1 MADWLQSK
9 IVRLGELSNIEE
21 KKTILSDIKIKLG
34 NLNNRETEQIS
45 RNVDF
50 NQLFTQLTSNDR
62 YHNST
67 NFIKLSLT
75 FLRTG
80 ELFFFGFKLF
90 SLFSLI
96 RLVA

>member
-9 IVRLGELSNIEE
+9 IVRLGELSSVEE
-21 KKTILSDIKIKLG
+21 KKAILSDIKIKLG

-67 NFIKLSLT
+67 DFIKLSLT
-75 FLRTG
+75 FKGR
-80 ELFFFGFKLF
+80 EACFFLFFFLNYFYCFHLY
-90 SLFSLI
+90 
-96 RLVA
+96 V